1 MYHPNKPFLMPP
13 GPYDYRNESCGVDE
27 TFEVFCTTTDTVI
40 ARFRFWD
47 ARAERMIEATILT
60 AALEMLRLN
69 RASEAMYGYSEE
81 EIAQG
86 LHLRE
91 GDVP

>member
-13 GPYDYRNESCGVDE
+13 GPYDYLNSSCGVDE

-47 ARAERMIEATILT
+47 ARRDRLIEATILT

-69 RASEAMYGYSEE
+69 RESEAMYGLTEE

-86 LHLRE
+86 LHISD